1 MWRRSWP
8 LVAVVVLQL
17 GILAAIPL
25 RQARA
30 LLAGTEVTLET
41 MPVDP
46 YDLLSGYYVTLR
58 YRAEE
63 APRAAGLSDG
73 EAWLLLAPGSP
84 AWSGL
89 EVRPGRPAPA
99 PGQVAIRV
107 EVERGRVRI
116 PSAGRFYVPAARR
129 GEVDQALRTVRSAAL
144 VDLKVG
150 EDGSVALL
158 RLHAGAVT
166 VGR

>member
-8 LVAVVVLQL
+8 LGAVVLLQL

-30 LLAGTEVTLET
+30 RLAGTEVTLET

-63 APRAAGLSDG
+63 APRAAGLGEG
-73 EAWLLLAPGSP
+73 EAWLVLAPGSP
-84 AWSGL
+84 AWSGV
-89 EVRPGRPAPA
+89 EVRAGRPVPA

-116 PSAGRFYVPAARR
+116 PSAGRFYVPEARR
-129 GEVDQALRTVRSAAL
+129 HEVDEALRAVRSAAL

-158 RLHAGAVT
+158 RLRAGAVT
-166 VGR
+166 IGR